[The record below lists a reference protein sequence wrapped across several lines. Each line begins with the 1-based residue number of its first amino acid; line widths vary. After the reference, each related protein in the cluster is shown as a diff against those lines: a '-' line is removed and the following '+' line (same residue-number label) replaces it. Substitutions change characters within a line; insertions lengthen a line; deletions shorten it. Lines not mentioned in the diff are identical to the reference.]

1 MRFSDT
7 LFAITEDLWKEAL
20 DKPFVKK
27 MADGSLEKHLYANYM
42 LQDYLYLQDY
52 VEILKRILSMVE
64 DPALREYLEKILLQ
78 TETETEHVHLPEMKK
93 LGITEAD
100 IKIAFTIL
108 NARYIRNKPTIISS
122 EWDLVDQLL
131 EADEGVF
138 SRVYERCKNHMV
150 IIMR

>member
-52 VEILKRILSMVE
+52 VEILREFCQWWKIRRYGNIWKKYFCKR
-64 DPALREYLEKILLQ
+64 R
-78 TETETEHVHLPEMKK
+78 
-93 LGITEAD
+93 
-100 IKIAFTIL
+100 
-108 NARYIRNKPTIISS
+108 RRRNMFICRK
-122 EWDLVDQLL
+122 
-131 EADEGVF
+131 
-138 SRVYERCKNHMV
+138 
-150 IIMR
+150 